1 MPLLKTEQE
10 SVPAVN
16 HTAPLDTAPKAD
28 NKALSSPSCD
38 GDDEKVTTPPTV
50 RGTDFILFSLYLNV
64 LNDFSTPVEF

>member
-16 HTAPLDTAPKAD
+16 HTAPLDTTPKAD

-38 GDDEKVTTPPTV
+38 GDDEKVTTPPY
-50 RGTDFILFSLYLNV
+50 RKRHGFHLIQSLFKCS
-64 LNDFSTPVEF
+64 